1 MGSLSNGT
9 HPDPWAAFGETQTE
23 RATNED
29 PNLLPRIILA
39 GPWVALQNPAHPS
52 TRLVHATPCDMGTV
66 FSPSLQMKKEK
77 LREVRLVG

>member
-1 MGSLSNGT
+1 MAHTQIPGLL
-9 HPDPWAAFGETQTE
+9 FGETQTE
-23 RATNED
+23 RATSED

-52 TRLVHATPCDMGTV
+52 TRLVHATRCDMGTV

-77 LREVRLVG
+77 LRDVRLVG